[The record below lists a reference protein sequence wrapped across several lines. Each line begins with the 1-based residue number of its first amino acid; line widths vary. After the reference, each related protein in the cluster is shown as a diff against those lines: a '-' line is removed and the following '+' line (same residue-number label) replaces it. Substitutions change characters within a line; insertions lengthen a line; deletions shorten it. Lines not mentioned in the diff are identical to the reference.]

1 MATDEMISAIA
12 RGHKI
17 RTAKAAV
24 ADDAV
29 TCPRC
34 GGSNSAFRDAL
45 SADWEKA
52 IAVFLPWVWFMSCP
66 ACHGYGRVSPK
77 AAENLRQ
84 AIERKRA
91 DEVILDRARQLRRR

>member
-12 RGHKI
+12 RGCKI
-17 RTAKAAV
+17 RAAEAAV

-45 SADWEKA
+45 SADWEKKIA
-52 IAVFLPWVWFMSCP
+52 IFLPWVWFMSCP
-66 ACHGYGRVSPK
+66 GCRGYGRVSPK
-77 AAENLRQ
+77 AAEQLNQ
-84 AIERKRA
+84 AIERKRE
-91 DEVILDRARQLRRR
+91 DEAVLHEARQLRRK